1 MNRDLFRLT
10 AVVAGGFLA
19 LAGPGAA
26 QTPPAAETPAAQSPM
41 MQAPARPIQLGT
53 RAEAL
58 PGDVPLQV
66 TDGAIQL
73 SLNDAVEL
81 ALRRNLGLVIERFTR
96 TQARLGIEQA
106 LGVYDPLASID
117 FQANDISRPPSSIN
131 NPTDSNF
138 QQATLGLSQFLPSGG
153 QLSVGWQTSR
163 SETDVN
169 SQFAFVN
176 PTYSSGLNFSFTQ
189 PLLRDFGRGIFERQ
203 LLIAQSQNAGS
214 VQEFTRQVQAT
225 LQQVINAYWNLVE
238 AREQLTVARESLALA
253 KELHERNRIQVEVGT
268 MAPLELVQSEANIA
282 TNEEQI
288 ISAQTVVGNS
298 EDELRRLLN
307 LPQGPLWETEIR
319 PETNPEIEAPPTD
332 VAAAISTALA
342 SRPEVQA
349 QQQIVEQAR
358 INAAYYRNQTLPSLD
373 LSLNYGLNGNNG
385 VTVLNDQGTPVIS
398 TGSFSDSIDQVF
410 GVDYDGWSAQLTF
423 GYPIGNRG
431 ARAARAI
438 ADLNLESTQTA
449 LEQIQQQ
456 ITTQVRQAARQ
467 VDSAAKQI
475 EAARASVRF
484 QERSL
489 DAEKKRYENGMSSS
503 FEITRIQQDLTSARS
518 RQVTAVI
525 AYRTA
530 LTQLQQATGQ
540 LLPTYSIAIDDPND
554 PVDRWG
560 FSLFGRGR

>member
-1 MNRDLFRLT
+1 
-10 AVVAGGFLA
+10 
-19 LAGPGAA
+19 
-26 QTPPAAETPAAQSPM
+26 
-41 MQAPARPIQLGT
+41 
-53 RAEAL
+53 
-58 PGDVPLQV
+58 
-66 TDGAIQL
+66 
-73 SLNDAVEL
+73 
-81 ALRRNLGLVIERFTR
+81 
-96 TQARLGIEQA
+96 
-106 LGVYDPLASID
+106 
-117 FQANDISRPPSSIN
+117 
-131 NPTDSNF
+131 
-138 QQATLGLSQFLPSGG
+138 
-153 QLSVGWQTSR
+153 
-163 SETDVN
+163 
-169 SQFAFVN
+169 
-176 PTYSSGLNFSFTQ
+176 
-189 PLLRDFGRGIFERQ
+189 
-203 LLIAQSQNAGS
+203 
-214 VQEFTRQVQAT
+214 
-225 LQQVINAYWNLVE
+225 
-238 AREQLTVARESLALA
+238 VARESLALA